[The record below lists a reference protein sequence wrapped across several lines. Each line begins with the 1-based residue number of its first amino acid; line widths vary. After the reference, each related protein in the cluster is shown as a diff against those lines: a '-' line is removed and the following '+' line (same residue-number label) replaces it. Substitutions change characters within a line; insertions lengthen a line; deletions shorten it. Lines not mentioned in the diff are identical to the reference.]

1 MARTYV
7 DATDYSEADAEFT
20 FETVDNNIY
29 LKIGALNDDDA
40 VLVASIISGGFVGFF
55 QNDERIAIARITAD
69 YDETNG
75 IRVESIPEDLTL
87 NEEYII
93 KFTQARPGRFGDQ
106 GQQGEPGPQGPQG
119 EPGEQG
125 PRGER
130 GEQGPQGERGEQG
143 EQGERGEQGEPGP
156 QGEPGQQ
163 GPQGEPG
170 EQGPRGERGEQGPPG
185 PGGQPSDLYQ
195 RAECLEFQAVPSITN
210 RYSNALN
217 VVASNPVSILYP
229 SGETTPAIITATG
242 GGTSATVLNAGI
254 YNIEWLAV
262 IDTDAWRQLP
272 TLALF
277 RDEDTIG
284 TDTPLAIIP
293 TRNIRYAS
301 SNNEVY
307 GNALIRILAD
317 NIAIK
322 FAVTSQSGADR
333 FSVDAGS
340 KLIIEQI
347 GVKGE
352 KGNDG
357 GPGPQGPQGERG
369 EQGPAGPQG
378 PQGEP
383 GNPGNITINTRGVLI
398 ATSSFLPQLS
408 GSSDRLL
415 NNVIEWTLNTD
426 SGYAVYG
433 NPVDHSPAAQG
444 GFINKFT
451 RGYVGRSDNLGVLN
465 VPYKKPANNVNGLW
479 LICEDLTDPAV
490 EVWEVFIPWGGGSL
504 EDDQNPHYFDS
515 RYILHWGRE
524 GNSATT
530 DGDDVTVY
538 FNKRR
543 GYNYKAEINIKTYPN
558 ERMPS
563 NQCRVKVYLAGVFI
577 TT

>member
-7 DATDYSEADAEFT
+7 NPTAYSDTDAEFT
-20 FETVDNNIY
+20 FETINNDIY
-29 LKIGALNDDDA
+29 LKIGDLNDDDA
-40 VLVASIISGGFVGFF
+40 VLVASIISGGLVGFF
-55 QNDERIAIARITAD
+55 QNGERIAIARITAD

-75 IRVESIPEDLTL
+75 IRVESTPEALTL
-87 NEEYII
+87 NEEYVL

-119 EPGEQG
+119 EQG
-125 PRGER
+125 PQGKQGPAGPQGERGPEGPEGPQGER
-130 GEQGPQGERGEQG
+130 GEQGEQGEPGPQGPQGERGEQG
-143 EQGERGEQGEPGP
+143 EQGP
-156 QGEPGQQ
+156 Q
-163 GPQGEPG
+163 
-170 EQGPRGERGEQGPPG
+170 G

-195 RAECLEFQAVPSITN
+195 RAECLEFQAVPSITGQ
-210 RYSNALN
+210 YSDAIN

-229 SGETTPAIITATG
+229 SGETTPAIVTATG

-272 TLALF
+272 TLAVF
-277 RDEDTIG
+277 RDADTIG

-293 TRNIRYAS
+293 TRNIRYRS
-301 SNNEVY
+301 DNNEVY

-317 NIAIK
+317 NTAIK

-352 KGNDG
+352 KG
-357 GPGPQGPQGERG
+357 
-369 EQGPAGPQG
+369 
-378 PQGEP
+378 EP
-383 GNPGNITINTRGVLI
+383 GNAGDITINTRGVLI

-415 NNVIEWTLNTD
+415 NNVIAWTLNTD

-433 NPVDHSPAAQG
+433 NPADHSPAAQV

-543 GYNYKAEINIKTYPN
+543 GYNYKAEINIKTYRT

>member
-7 DATDYSEADAEFT
+7 DATDYSDTDTKFT
-20 FETVDNNIY
+20 FETVDDNIY
-29 LKIGALNDDDA
+29 LKIGNLNDDDA
-40 VLVASIISGGFVGFF
+40 VLVVSIISGGFVGFF
-55 QNDERIAIARITAD
+55 QNDERIAITRITAG
-69 YDETNG
+69 YDATNG

-119 EPGEQG
+119 ERGEQG
-125 PRGER
+125 LQGER
-130 GEQGPQGERGEQG
+130 GEPGPQGERGEQG
-143 EQGERGEQGEPGP
+143 P
-156 QGEPGQQ
+156 Q
-163 GPQGEPG
+163 
-170 EQGPRGERGEQGPPG
+170 G

-195 RAECLEFQAVPSITN
+195 RAECLEFQAVPLITDLYSDAISI
-210 RYSNALN
+210 
-217 VVASNPVSILYP
+217 VASNPVSILYP

-254 YNIEWLAV
+254 YNIEWLAS
-262 IDTDAWRQLP
+262 IDTDALRQLP
-272 TLALF
+272 TLAVF
-277 RDEDTIG
+277 RGEGTIG

-293 TRNIRYAS
+293 TRYLRYRS
-301 SNNEVY
+301 DNNQVY
-307 GNALIRILAD
+307 GNALIRIPAD
-317 NIAIK
+317 NTAIK
-322 FAVTSQSGADR
+322 FAVTSQSGVNR
-333 FSVDAGS
+333 LSVDAGS

-352 KGNDG
+352 RGDDG
-357 GPGPQGPQGERG
+357 EPGPQGERG
-369 EQGPAGPQG
+369 ERGPAGPQG

-383 GNPGNITINTRGVLI
+383 GNVGNITIKTRGVLI

-433 NPVDHSPAAQG
+433 NPADHSPAAQG
-444 GFINKFT
+444 GVINKFT

-465 VPYKKPANNVNGLW
+465 VPYRKPANNVNGLW

-504 EDDQNPHYFDS
+504 EDDQNPNYFDS

-524 GNSATT
+524 DNSATT

>member
-7 DATDYSEADAEFT
+7 DATDYSDTDAEFT
-20 FETVDNNIY
+20 FETVSNDIY
-29 LKIGALNDDDA
+29 LKVGNLNDDDA

-75 IRVESIPEDLTL
+75 IRVESTLEDLTL
-87 NEEYII
+87 NEEYVI
-93 KFTQARPGRFGDQ
+93 KFTQARPGRFGE
-106 GQQGEPGPQGPQG
+106 QGEPGPQGPQG
-119 EPGEQG
+119 ERGEQG
-125 PRGER
+125 PQGEHGPQGEQGPAGPQGERGPEGER
-130 GEQGPQGERGEQG
+130 GEQGLPGERGEQGPQGEPGPQGPQGERGEQG
-143 EQGERGEQGEPGP
+143 EQGE
-156 QGEPGQQ
+156 Q
-163 GPQGEPG
+163 GPQ
-170 EQGPRGERGEQGPPG
+170 G

-195 RAECLEFQAVPSITN
+195 RAECLEFQAVPSITGQ
-210 RYSNALN
+210 YSDAIN

-229 SGETTPAIITATG
+229 SGETTPAIVTATG
-242 GGTSATVLNAGI
+242 GGTSATVLKAGI

-272 TLALF
+272 TLAVF
-277 RDEDTIG
+277 DDADTIG

-293 TRNIRYAS
+293 TRNIRYRS
-301 SNNEVY
+301 DNNEVY

-317 NIAIK
+317 NTAIK

-352 KGNDG
+352 
-357 GPGPQGPQGERG
+357 
-369 EQGPAGPQG
+369 
-378 PQGEP
+378 P
-383 GNPGNITINTRGVLI
+383 GNVGNITINTRGVLI

-415 NNVIEWTLNTD
+415 NNVIAWTLNTD

-433 NPVDHSPAAQG
+433 NPADHSPAAQV

-543 GYNYKAEINIKTYPN
+543 GYNYKAEINIKTYRT

>member
-7 DATDYSEADAEFT
+7 DATDYSDTDTEFT

-29 LKIGALNDDDA
+29 LKIGNLNDDDA
-40 VLVASIISGGFVGFF
+40 VLVVSIISGGFVGFF
-55 QNDERIAIARITAD
+55 QNDERIAIARITAG
-69 YDETNG
+69 YDATNG

-93 KFTQARPGRFGDQ
+93 KFTQARPGRFGEQ
-106 GQQGEPGPQGPQG
+106 GEQGEPGPQGERGEQGPQGEHGEQGLQGEPGPQG
-119 EPGEQG
+119 EP
-125 PRGER
+125 

-143 EQGERGEQGEPGP
+143 LQGERGEQGLQGKPGQQGEPGP
-156 QGEPGQQ
+156 QGE
-163 GPQGEPG
+163 
-170 EQGPRGERGEQGPPG
+170 RGEQGAQG
-185 PGGQPSDLYQ
+185 K
-195 RAECLEFQAVPSITN
+195 R
-210 RYSNALN
+210 
-217 VVASNPVSILYP
+217 
-229 SGETTPAIITATG
+229 GE
-242 GGTSATVLNAGI
+242 
-254 YNIEWLAV
+254 
-262 IDTDAWRQLP
+262 
-272 TLALF
+272 
-277 RDEDTIG
+277 
-284 TDTPLAIIP
+284 
-293 TRNIRYAS
+293 
-301 SNNEVY
+301 
-307 GNALIRILAD
+307 
-317 NIAIK
+317 
-322 FAVTSQSGADR
+322 
-333 FSVDAGS
+333 
-340 KLIIEQI
+340 
-347 GVKGE
+347 
-352 KGNDG
+352 
-357 GPGPQGPQGERG
+357 QGPQGERG

-504 EDDQNPHYFDS
+504 EDDQNPNYFDS

-524 GNSATT
+524 DNSATT